1 MTTINIDKLLLEQV
15 QDLLYRV
22 TRWKGESHEVLTDL
36 HDIKEAVKAVL
47 AAPASAPEPVAWMSP
62 KRFYRTRAMAL
73 INGEQL
79 IEPLYLYPPATA
91 PEPST
96 EVAVG
101 KLCKSLREDLDYA
114 WAWHCNIAMA
124 AFDAGCPHDVA
135 NEGAARFMQLLAG
148 VDTREHP
155 AFQGTQDHPM
165 RNDKT
170 APAQPAPERKPMTEE
185 LIEVLYGDSNF
196 DVVAPSVIA
205 FARAVEAFHGIKEQP

>member
-1 MTTINIDKLLLEQV
+1 MTTITLERAFMIRVLEQLDVAQALLERSQHHAKIAAMYEE
-15 QDLLYRV
+15 LR
-22 TRWKGESHEVLTDL
+22 
-36 HDIKEAVKAVL
+36 AAL
-47 AAPASAPEPVAWMSP
+47 AAPATV
-62 KRFYRTRAMAL
+62 
-73 INGEQL
+73 
-79 IEPLYLYPPATA
+79 

-114 WAWHCNIAMA
+114 WTWHCNIAMA

-170 APAQPAPERKPMTEE
+170 APAQPAWHDVPTEPGTWILSLDSGMEVQENITQHEIDIEATWPGGRWYGPIPEDR
-185 LIEVLYGDSNF
+185 
-196 DVVAPSVIA
+196 
-205 FARAVEAFHGIKEQP
+205 Q

>member
-1 MTTINIDKLLLEQV
+1 MTTITIDKELLEQV
-15 QDLLYRV
+15 
-22 TRWKGESHEVLTDL
+22 
-36 HDIKEAVKAVL
+36 L
-47 AAPASAPEPVAWMSP
+47 AALETMTDEYDDSAVGLEIEAIHAL
-62 KRFYRTRAMAL
+62 RAAL
-73 INGEQL
+73 SA
-79 IEPLYLYPPATA
+79 PATA

-101 KLCKSLREDLDYA
+101 KLCKSLHEDLDDA
-114 WAWHCNIAMA
+114 WTWHCNIAMA

-170 APAQPAPERKPMTEE
+170 APAQPAWHDVPTVPGIWLCDEGDICYTWTVNNIEILDKFDPVDGLRWYGPIQEDKP
-185 LIEVLYGDSNF
+185 
-196 DVVAPSVIA
+196 
-205 FARAVEAFHGIKEQP
+205 

>member
-1 MTTINIDKLLLEQV
+1 MA
-15 QDLLYRV
+15 
-22 TRWKGESHEVLTDL
+22 
-36 HDIKEAVKAVL
+36 AVDALRAEL
-47 AAPASAPEPVAWMSP
+47 AA
-62 KRFYRTRAMAL
+62 T
-73 INGEQL
+73 
-79 IEPLYLYPPATA
+79 ATA

-114 WAWHCNIAMA
+114 WTWHCNIAMA

-170 APAQPAPERKPMTEE
+170 APAQPAPERKPMTPKQIYQICPE
-185 LIEVLYGDSNF
+185 LCNDEAIVE
-196 DVVAPSVIA
+196 
-205 FARAVEAFHGIKEQP
+205 FARRIELHHGIGDKP

>member
-1 MTTINIDKLLLEQV
+1 MTTITIDRKLLEEIVELFDDAISTRYPHEILRDIRTALATPATAPDELER
-15 QDLLYRV
+15 L
-22 TRWKGESHEVLTDL
+22 KAESEERLQNC
-36 HDIKEAVKAVL
+36 
-47 AAPASAPEPVAWMSP
+47 AALVAENE
-62 KRFYRTRAMAL
+62 RLRAA
-73 INGEQL
+73 
-79 IEPLYLYPPATA
+79 PATA

-114 WAWHCNIAMA
+114 WTWHCNIAMA

-170 APAQPAPERKPMTEE
+170 APAQPAWHDAPTCSGLWFCDEGDENPYRFTCHNVSIPLNPHLVGEGERWYGPIPPDGDKP
-185 LIEVLYGDSNF
+185 
-196 DVVAPSVIA
+196 
-205 FARAVEAFHGIKEQP
+205 

>member
-1 MTTINIDKLLLEQV
+1 MTTITLERAFMIRVLEQLDVAQALLERSQHHAKIAAMYEE
-15 QDLLYRV
+15 LR
-22 TRWKGESHEVLTDL
+22 
-36 HDIKEAVKAVL
+36 AAL
-47 AAPASAPEPVAWMSP
+47 A
-62 KRFYRTRAMAL
+62 
-73 INGEQL
+73 
-79 IEPLYLYPPATA
+79 PPTTA

-114 WAWHCNIAMA
+114 WTWHCNIAMA

-170 APAQPAPERKPMTEE
+170 APAQPAPERKPDAETVALIKACRAAFSEE
-185 LIEVLYGDSNF
+185 LSAYDIDPPISHVKQGYDDCNAWLK
-196 DVVAPSVIA
+196 
-205 FARAVEAFHGIKEQP
+205 RHGVGEKP

>member
-1 MTTINIDKLLLEQV
+1 MTTITIDKELLEQV
-15 QDLLYRV
+15 VNKLLTCWPKSDPLVNELR
-22 TRWKGESHEVLTDL
+22 
-36 HDIKEAVKAVL
+36 AAL

-114 WAWHCNIAMA
+114 WTWHCNIAMA

-170 APAQPAPERKPMTEE
+170 APAQPSWHDAPTCAGLWHVKTHPRSHPT
-185 LIEVLYGDSNF
+185 
-196 DVVAPSVIA
+196 VIA
-205 FARAVEAFHGIKEQP
+205 EVFVSDVNAVPTHCRWYGPIPEDRQ

>member
-1 MTTINIDKLLLEQV
+1 MTTITIERELLEDV
-15 QDLLYRV
+15 VEIFDSAISARFP
-22 TRWKGESHEVLTDL
+22 HEILR
-36 HDIKEAVKAVL
+36 DIRAAL
-47 AAPASAPEPVAWMSP
+47 AA
-62 KRFYRTRAMAL
+62 
-73 INGEQL
+73 
-79 IEPLYLYPPATA
+79 PATA

-114 WAWHCNIAMA
+114 WTWHCNIAMA

-170 APAQPAPERKPMTEE
+170 APAQPALERKPMTDEE
-185 LIEVLYGDSNF
+185 VIDLVRECGLDWHKGFMPLFDDDPTNRFAVL
-196 DVVAPSVIA
+196 V
-205 FARAVEAFHGIKEQP
+205 RAVEAFHGIKEQP

>member
-1 MTTINIDKLLLEQV
+1 MTTITIERELLDEVVELFDNAITARYPHEILR
-15 QDLLYRV
+15 DLR
-22 TRWKGESHEVLTDL
+22 
-36 HDIKEAVKAVL
+36 AAL
-47 AAPASAPEPVAWMSP
+47 AA
-62 KRFYRTRAMAL
+62 
-73 INGEQL
+73 
-79 IEPLYLYPPATA
+79 PATA

-114 WAWHCNIAMA
+114 WTWHCNIAMA

-170 APAQPAPERKPMTEE
+170 APAQPAWHDAPTVPGLWMCN
-185 LIEVLYGDSNF
+185 YGDLSVATVNQPDIDTF
-196 DVVAPSVIA
+196 DPAYNTGGRWYGPIPED
-205 FARAVEAFHGIKEQP
+205 RQ

>member
-1 MTTINIDKLLLEQV
+1 MTTITIERELLEQ
-15 QDLLYRV
+15 
-22 TRWKGESHEVLTDL
+22 
-36 HDIKEAVKAVL
+36 AL
-47 AAPASAPEPVAWMSP
+47 AALTYQGTMGPTRRQRRMAAVDALLAALSA
-62 KRFYRTRAMAL
+62 
-73 INGEQL
+73 
-79 IEPLYLYPPATA
+79 PATA

-114 WAWHCNIAMA
+114 WTWHCNIAMA

-170 APAQPAPERKPMTEE
+170 APAQPAWHDAPTVPGVWICDEGDICYTWTAHNIEILDQFDPGDGLRWYGPIQEDKP
-185 LIEVLYGDSNF
+185 
-196 DVVAPSVIA
+196 
-205 FARAVEAFHGIKEQP
+205 

>member
-1 MTTINIDKLLLEQV
+1 MTTITTDRSLLEQALEALEIAT
-15 QDLLYRV
+15 DNYDDSAI
-22 TRWKGESHEVLTDL
+22 GIEV
-36 HDIKEAVKAVL
+36 EAIQTLRAAL
-47 AAPASAPEPVAWMSP
+47 SAPATAPAQPERKPMTA
-62 KRFYRTRAMAL
+62 KRIDAA
-73 INGEQL
+73 
-79 IEPLYLYPPATA
+79 IETA

-114 WAWHCNIAMA
+114 WTWHCNIAMA

-170 APAQPAPERKPMTEE
+170 VPKP
-185 LIEVLYGDSNF
+185 S
-196 DVVAPSVIA
+196 A
-205 FARAVEAFHGIKEQP
+205 H